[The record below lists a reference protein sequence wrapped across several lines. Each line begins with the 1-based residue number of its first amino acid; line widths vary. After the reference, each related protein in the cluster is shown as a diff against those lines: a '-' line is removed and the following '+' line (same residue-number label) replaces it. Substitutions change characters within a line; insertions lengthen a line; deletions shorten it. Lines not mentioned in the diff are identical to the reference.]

1 MSERVMSYR
10 LLGPTPGHAVGN
22 VYKIKFRDSAQI
34 VQVCNCSHI
43 ASRRVG
49 FVLPFDLT
57 KGRPSSDDSQ
67 LRLSLPDGAT
77 TEDVFRAYL
86 EQLDRDTE
94 KEELS
99 W

>member
-1 MSERVMSYR
+1 MNYRPMAYR
-10 LLGPTPGHAVGN
+10 LLGPTPGPTRGDLYEIEFPASV
-22 VYKIKFRDSAQI
+22 QI
-34 VQVCNCSHI
+34 VQVCNCHI
-43 ASRRVG
+43 TSRRVG
-49 FVLPFDLT
+49 FVLPFDST
-57 KGRPSSDDSQ
+57 KGRPSSDDNL

-86 EQLDRDTE
+86 EQLDPDAE